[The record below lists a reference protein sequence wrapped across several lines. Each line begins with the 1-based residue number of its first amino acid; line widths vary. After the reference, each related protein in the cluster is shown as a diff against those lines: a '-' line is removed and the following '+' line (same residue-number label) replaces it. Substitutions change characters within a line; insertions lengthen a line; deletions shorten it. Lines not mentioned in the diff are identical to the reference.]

1 MPGSFPMA
9 LATSMTTVG
18 LSSASAGVFAT
29 THVAQVSPA
38 PTVTGTGRRQ
48 PRGAAAWTDPGTFQG
63 LPDAADPRT
72 ERTAGGH
79 GRSGSGTRRSR
90 KLVGYTPPMN
100 EGVVPPDRDSLP
112 FVLLAAAG
120 SGTGAVR
127 AHDPGF
133 DETSFLAWTEEVH
146 FAVITALNNLDAEA
160 LRQYM
165 AESLYLR
172 MAAQVSQSKAQG
184 HPPAKEE
191 PNVDRPSIVSAQSNP
206 TYDTIVVRLHPT
218 AGTGDQAGSSHHG
231 MGAVDWTFQRSAQLK
246 TTAGPPKA
254 TTAGTCASCGAPL
267 KLDDNGDCVYCKT
280 PAAAKFDWVL
290 VDMEPAAPDVASIVA
305 AATKAAHPLFWV
317 IFTVVILVVAIGLP
331 LGISIFHSDH
341 SSSYS
346 SSSDSDAV
354 PSVPDTKT
362 LTVQL
367 TLTGAIGLSPSTLD
381 MNDLSLNGGS
391 FGDCPTNPL
400 HTIGLNLTFDDGD
413 QLLGTFTLAGNATP
427 GTTVDLSA
435 GGSAMLHEI
444 GATGAVD
451 DDQTWSLK
459 PGMTGAVTVM
469 VDANGDGTL
478 TWQNLPSG
486 EPDHTSFNPLSGVA
500 TWTCS

>member
-1 MPGSFPMA
+1 M
-9 LATSMTTVG
+9 
-18 LSSASAGVFAT
+18 
-29 THVAQVSPA
+29 
-38 PTVTGTGRRQ
+38 
-48 PRGAAAWTDPGTFQG
+48 
-63 LPDAADPRT
+63 
-72 ERTAGGH
+72 
-79 GRSGSGTRRSR
+79 
-90 KLVGYTPPMN
+90 LVGYTPPMT
-100 EGVVPPDRDSLP
+100 EGVVPPERDSLP
-112 FVLLAAAG
+112 FVLLGAAG

-172 MAAQVSQSKAQG
+172 MAAQVSQSKTQG

-191 PNVDRPSIVSAQSNP
+191 PNVDHPAIVRADSNP

-218 AGTGDQAGSSHHG
+218 SATADQAGPSHHG
-231 MGAVDWTFQRSAQLK
+231 AGAVDWTFQRSSQLK
-246 TTAGPPKA
+246 TTAGPAKA
-254 TTAGTCASCGAPL
+254 TTAQTCASCGAPL

-280 PAAAKFDWVL
+280 PAVAKFDWVL
-290 VDMEPAAPDVASIVA
+290 VDMQPAAPDVASYVA
-305 AATKAAHPLFWV
+305 AAAKAGHPMFWV
-317 IFTVVILVVAIGLP
+317 IFTVVILVVTIGLP
-331 LGISIFHSDH
+331 LGISLLHSGGH
-341 SSSYS
+341 SSSS
-346 SSSDSDAV
+346 SSSGDSDAAA
-354 PSVPDTKT
+354 STPDTKT

-413 QLLGTFTLAGNATP
+413 QLLGTFTLGGTATP

-435 GGSAMLHEI
+435 GGSAMLHAI
-444 GATGAVD
+444 GASGADV

-478 TWQNLPSG
+478 KWQNLPSG
-486 EPDHTSFNPLSGVA
+486 EPDHSEFNPLSGDA